1 MLDSIKRQLSAHF
14 DVTIVDKILEHYQAL
29 KTAYRLQ
36 DWEKCLLRAGK
47 FAETVMKGIHFLRTG
62 QLVSSISVEREIN
75 EVANRTD
82 LDDSIRLLIPRSVRV
97 LYDHRSRRGG
107 AHSHPLDLNPMDCTL
122 AASLADWVLAE
133 LVRLYYTT
141 DPEQAASIVRALIAK
156 SIPIVER
163 IGEDYVVLS
172 PGASAREE
180 IGLILHSR
188 YPERTTTAQ
197 LKRWMPHQSP
207 GNIST
212 SLLNME
218 KAKQI
223 HRSSD
228 GAVLTSLGVRVVE
241 KETAPQFE
249 SARA

>member
-14 DVTIVDKILEHYQAL
+14 DVTIVDKILEHYHAL

-36 DWEKCLLRAGK
+36 DWEKCLLRGGK
-47 FAETVMKGIHFLRTG
+47 FAETVMKGIHFIRTG
-62 QLVSSISVEREIN
+62 QLVTRIAIDREIN

-82 LDDSIRLLIPRSVRV
+82 LDDSIRLLIPRTVRV

-107 AHSHPLDLNPMDCTL
+107 AHTHPLDPNPMDCTL
-122 AASLADWVLAE
+122 VTSLADWVLAE

-172 PGASAREE
+172 PGASARQE
-180 IGLILHSR
+180 IGLILYSR
-188 YPERTTTAQ
+188 YPERTKTAQ
-197 LKRWMPHQSP
+197 LKRWLPHQSP
-207 GNIST
+207 TNISA
-212 SLLNME
+212 SLLNMV
-218 KAKQI
+218 KARQV
-223 HRSSD
+223 HRNSD
-228 GAVLTSLGVRVVE
+228 GAVLTSLGVREAE
-241 KETAPQFE
+241 KEIAPKLD
-249 SARA
+249 